1 MLINAKHTYY
11 LPSVF
16 TPLTNKSLSL
26 FQFAAN
32 DIKSIINKLDPNKAH
47 GHDMISIR
55 VIKLFGDSIY
65 KPLEMNFK
73 SSLNQRIFPV
83 EWKMYYQCIR
93 MVIINVWK
101 TTNRFLF
108 YQCLAKYLKD
118 SFMTLCLNIFLT
130 TTLFPLANPVSNQV
144 NPALTN

>member
-1 MLINAKHTYY
+1 MIKKIPVIPPLLHNKKFISNFKEKNELFNKHFSNQCSLMQNRSTIY
-11 LPSVF
+11 SVF
-16 TPLTNKSLSL
+16 TPLTNKSVSL

-73 SSLNQRIFPV
+73 SSLNQGIFPV

-93 MVIINVWK
+93 KVIINV
-101 TTNRFLF
+101 
-108 YQCLAKYLKD
+108 
-118 SFMTLCLNIFLT
+118 
-130 TTLFPLANPVSNQV
+130 
-144 NPALTN
+144 